1 MEGVLTGLI
10 VGLLKLLLGAY
21 IVHPV
26 QLVLDYPLAYALLGF
41 SGLVVLRKKSLT
53 ISMIVTG
60 LLIGFILRLGAHFIS
75 GVIWF
80 GEYGPEGMPVALY
93 SLLYNLSYLVP
104 EVLIT
109 LAVLIILAKS
119 SQKFFNPRA

>member
-1 MEGVLTGLI
+1 
-10 VGLLKLLLGAY
+10 
-21 IVHPV
+21 
-26 QLVLDYPLAYALLGF
+26 
-41 SGLVVLRKKSLT
+41 
-53 ISMIVTG
+53 MIVTG

-104 EVLIT
+104 EVLLT